1 MRIIITGG
9 TGFIGKHLAANLAG
23 EGHDVIILTRSP
35 HSAQARPVNVRMVGW
50 DAKSAEGWGHLVDG
64 AGAIVNLAGEGLRG
78 ETIPAMMFSERWTP
92 DKKRR
97 ILQSRLDAG
106 KAIIEAISAASK
118 KPGVV
123 IQSSAVGIY
132 GPRQAETVT
141 EQTNYGSDFL
151 AEVCQKWEDATSP
164 VEKLGVRRAII
175 RTGIVLSAEG
185 GALPLQML
193 PFKLFA
199 GGPVGSGKQY
209 HAWIHQD
216 DEIAAIRFLIENERA
231 SGAFNLTAPAPVTN
245 AEFGRT
251 LAKVISRPYY
261 MPAPSFALK
270 LAFGETSSVLL
281 TGQKVMPV
289 RLRELGFEFQFS
301 QLEPALRHLLRS
313 T

>member
-9 TGFIGKHLAANLAG
+9 TGFIGKRLAANLAG
-23 EGHDVIILTRSP
+23 QGHEIIVLTRSP
-35 HSAQARPVNVRMVGW
+35 HSQQARPANVRLVGW
-50 DAKSAEGWGHLVDG
+50 DAKSADGWGHLADG

-78 ETIPAMMFSERWTP
+78 ETIPAMIFTDRWTP

-106 KAIIEAISAASK
+106 NAIVEAVSAASQ

-132 GPRQAETVT
+132 GARQSETIT
-141 EQTNYGSDFL
+141 EQSNYGSDYL
-151 AEVCQKWEDATSP
+151 AEVCKRWEDCTLA
-164 VEKLGVRRAII
+164 VEKQGVRRAII

-185 GALPLQML
+185 GALPLQSL
-193 PFKLFA
+193 PFQLFA

-216 DEIAAIRFLIENERA
+216 DEIAAIRFLIEREDA

-251 LAKVISRPYY
+251 LARVISRPYY

-281 TGQKVMPV
+281 TGQNVIPQ
-289 RLRELGFEFQFS
+289 RLQELGFQFKFS
-301 QLEPALRHLLRS
+301 QLEPALRDLLKPS
-313 T
+313 

>member
-9 TGFIGKHLAANLAG
+9 TGFIGKHLAARLAG
-23 EGHDVIILTRSP
+23 EGHEVIILTRSP
-35 HSAQARPVNVRMVGW
+35 HSEQARPVNVRMVGW

-78 ETIPAMMFSERWTP
+78 ETIPAMIFSERWTP
-92 DKKRR
+92 DKKQR
-97 ILQSRLDAG
+97 ILQSRLEAG
-106 KAIIEAISAASK
+106 KAITEAISAASK

-141 EQTNYGSDFL
+141 EQSSYGSDFL
-151 AEVCQKWEDATSP
+151 AEVCQKWEDATLP

-281 TGQKVMPV
+281 TGQKVIPE
-289 RLRELGFEFQFS
+289 RLQELGFEFQFS
-301 QLEPALRHLLRS
+301 QLEPALRHLLKS